1 MARQAKRANRNLEF
15 TPTLIDSE
23 DVTII
28 TLEEGDRKI
37 PVRSVY
43 ISDVG

>member
-1 MARQAKRANRNLEF
+1 MANRNLEF
-15 TPTLIDSE
+15 TPILIDSE

-28 TLEEGDRKI
+28 TLQEGDRKI
-37 PVRSVY
+37 PVGSVY